1 MKTFSALV
9 VKGLSIMFHTF
20 SCRSSHQQVFLKP
33 YKEIIFCN
41 VPRFK
46 SAAVIKATL
55 SLAFFRDFVYKI
67 WWLIGDQK
75 NTNLA
80 DHLLWLLPNFRCH
93 MKKGSFRDH
102 FPKDLSLK
110 LRKDENIKRIQLLL
124 VLILLNWISFTFFP
138 TLLHF
143 MIFHFLKISKRK
155 IY

>member
-9 VKGLSIMFHTF
+9 VKGLSLMFHTF

-33 YKEIIFCN
+33 CKEIIFCN

-46 SAAVIKATL
+46 SAIKTTL
-55 SLAFFRDFVYKI
+55 SWAFSRDFVNKI

-80 DHLLWLLPNFRCH
+80 GHLLWLLLNFRCH

-102 FPKDLSLK
+102 FPKDLSLN

-124 VLILLNWISFTFFP
+124 VLILLNWISFTFFSNS
-138 TLLHF
+138 TT
-143 MIFHFLKISKRK
+143 FHDFPLFKNI
-155 IY
+155 